1 MDYIN
6 IPRPLIYKD
15 RTDLKDFG
23 VQELE
28 MVNHQLF
35 LNLKEL
41 FKATDRAKEL
51 ILRCFNNAYYICTLI
66 PFDDFPDMQVAE
78 YEKLLL
84 KDDPY
89 DREEVCAVSM
99 AMVSK
104 LLQASDA
111 RWRVENND
119 MIKNINYRF
128 THYMWIHS
136 GARNSFEFM
145 EEKHN
150 TDCLFLS
157 PSEFAP
163 RNIIEA
169 IENVN
174 VDILEIGVKYV
185 CERLAL
191 LDNPRNRMYGADLAI
206 ARLKDK
212 LRVVYEDYGYDPK
225 TNSFEPAVPGTFG
238 AEPDFED
245 WFHKESDP
253 VKQAIEYMENHYP
266 SQKEDTCEQII
277 TTEDSQVPHA
287 VTPKMKLQK
296 TIDTAVLLKR
306 IEELEKLNS
315 DLEKENK
322 ELIEQLVNSSPLSC
336 VGYEELKSRAETL
349 QSLYDAAENRLKRYE
364 TILGTEEELSK
375 DKEFSI
381 AERIIFCSAL
391 LGCSLSEDDIIQQ
404 QMAKMISR
412 FSGNTWQSIRTTI
425 SNMNSKQK
433 ALIDVA
439 KNAMKEND
447 AGARMAVWR
456 REEKKYQGITNA
468 ALNVYNYLHS
478 AVNGGT
484 VVAKPHQCRQAME
497 NIDHAYYLTE
507 RKLIT
512 PPYRQPEGD
521 ENKFVL
527 PPDEI

>member
-1 MDYIN
+1 MDYID
-6 IPRPLIYKD
+6 IPRSLIYKD

-23 VQELE
+23 VQVIET
-28 MVNHQLF
+28 VNHNLF
-35 LNLKEL
+35 FNLKML
-41 FKATDRAKEL
+41 FKATDRAKEI

-66 PFDDFPDMQVAE
+66 PFEDFPEMQVAE

-84 KDDPY
+84 KGNTY
-89 DREEVCAVSM
+89 DREEICAVSM

-104 LLQASDA
+104 LLPACDA
-111 RWRVENND
+111 RWRSEDNDLINN
-119 MIKNINYRF
+119 IHYRF
-128 THYMWIHS
+128 THYQWMNS
-136 GARNSFEFM
+136 GARKSFEFM

-150 TDCLFLS
+150 TIGLYL
-157 PSEFAP
+157 PPNVFAP
-163 RNIIEA
+163 RDILEA
-169 IENVN
+169 IENVSED
-174 VDILEIGVKYV
+174 VLVTGVEYI
-185 CERLAL
+185 CERLVL
-191 LDNPRNRMYGADLAI
+191 LDDTRDRMRGADLAI

-212 LRVVYEDYGYDPK
+212 LREVYEDYGYDPK

-245 WFHKESDP
+245 WFHKASDP
-253 VKQAIEYMENHYP
+253 VKEAIEYMENHYP
-266 SQKEDTCEQII
+266 SQKEDTCDQNI

-296 TIDTAVLLKR
+296 TIDTAGLLKR
-306 IEELEKLNS
+306 NEELEKLNS

-322 ELIEQLVNSSPLSC
+322 ELREQLVNSSSLSS

-364 TILGTEEELSK
+364 SILGTEEELN
-375 DKEFSI
+375 KEKKFNI

-412 FSGNTWQSIRTTI
+412 FSGDKWQSIRTTI
-425 SNMNSKQK
+425 SDMNGKRA
-433 ALIDVA
+433 ALEEV
-439 KNAMKEND
+439 AMKVKQEKD
-447 AGARMAVWR
+447 VGARMAIWR
-456 REEKKYQGITNA
+456 REEKIFQGLTNA
-468 ALNVYNYLHS
+468 ALNVYKYLHS
-478 AVNGGT
+478 AVKGGT
-484 VVAKPHQCRQAME
+484 VGAKAHQCKQAME

-512 PPYRQPEGD
+512 PTDGQPQGD
-521 ENKFVL
+521 EFAL
-527 PPDEI
+527 PPGEI